1 LWWYLQTPL
10 FPTPSVSPTV
20 ETPDPKCPGPS
31 VLLVE
36 AEETPPKIQGD
47 PHRPE
52 PAAEGNIQMEYFSK
66 YRSSNK
72 KLPVRI

>member
-1 LWWYLQTPL
+1 MVVVVSSDPLVSYSISFSNCEDSWSTPA
-10 FPTPSVSPTV
+10 
-20 ETPDPKCPGPS
+20 
-31 VLLVE
+31 LLVE

-52 PAAEGNIQMEYFSK
+52 PTAEGNIQMEYSSK

>member
-1 LWWYLQTPL
+1 L

-20 ETPDPKCPGPS
+20 KTPDPQCPGPS
-31 VLLVE
+31 ALLAE

-52 PAAEGNIQMEYFSK
+52 PAAEGNIQMEY
-66 YRSSNK
+66 SSSTGAVTK